1 MSASTPDQ
9 RGNGQGDKKMG
20 ETSAAPS
27 WLNEKDG
34 EEWAW
39 AANYLMSRSSA
50 QLRSKISI
58 LADTDFKRLTR
69 AIDALESEAE
79 GVKLIERLRN
89 AIRQRRYRLSKG
101 GKKTCSFTLPRE
113 TKATLKSLAKKYG
126 TSETMLIQRL
136 IDAEAQQ
143 AQKQKRQEE
152 LTAKIM
158 HNAQKLAQE
167 LSQVRIEETEKRLLH
182 CLKQLARWEIFLKEE
197 LSSLPPEEEAAAA
210 EAAEKQMKS
219 IREAVNASVAYREL
233 MSPRSM
239 SYNES

>member
-1 MSASTPDQ
+1 
-9 RGNGQGDKKMG
+9 MG

-27 WLNEKDG
+27 WLNEKDR

-39 AANYLMSRSSA
+39 AASYLMSRSSMR
-50 QLRSKISI
+50 LRNIISDF
-58 LADTDFKRLTR
+58 ADTDFKLLARS
-69 AIDALESEAE
+69 IHALESEAE

-89 AIRQRRYRLSKG
+89 AIRQRRYRSSKG

-113 TKATLKSLAKKYG
+113 TKATLKTLAKNYS

-152 LTAKIM
+152 LMTTITR
-158 HNAQKLAQE
+158 NTNKLAQE
-167 LSQVRIEETEKRLLH
+167 LSQARIEETEKRLLH
-182 CLKQLARWEIFLKEE
+182 CLKQLARWEIFFKEE
-197 LSSLPPEEEAAAA
+197 LFSLTAEEEAAAA

-219 IREAVNASVAYREL
+219 IREAVNASVAHREL

-239 SYNES
+239 SYNESSRQ

>member
-1 MSASTPDQ
+1 
-9 RGNGQGDKKMG
+9 MG
-20 ETSAAPS
+20 ATEAAPS

-39 AANYLMSRSSA
+39 AANYLTSRSST
-50 QLRSKISI
+50 QLRSKIST
-58 LADTDFKRLTR
+58 LADTDFKYLARS
-69 AIDALESEAE
+69 IHALESEAE
-79 GVKLIERLRN
+79 GVKLIERLRS
-89 AIRQRRYRLSKG
+89 AIRQRRYRSSKG

-113 TKATLKSLAKKYG
+113 TKATLKTMAKKYG

-152 LTAKIM
+152 LTAKIT

-197 LSSLPPEEEAAAA
+197 LSSLPPEEEAAAS